1 MTACRRERGKLLA
14 MQPARLCAVLL
25 VLAAACHKASGEDE
39 EDKPATALVTCKP
52 IAAGE
57 VEETLEVS
65 GVIAPPPKVDAIVSS
80 PVAGRVGKV
89 AVEEGDTVLAGALLA
104 VIEDPALPAGSL
116 EARAQVASAQA
127 AKTAA
132 DQELAREEHLVAAG
146 ISAKKDLDDARAKAA
161 AAAADL
167 DAARARAGLATAQ
180 LARRE
185 LRAPHAGVVLHLWKR
200 TGESVDG
207 TTATPVAEVAD
218 VSALEL
224 RAQLPPAQLARVRD
238 GMPASVRVVG
248 SDTSISATVT
258 RVAPAVDTTT
268 LLGTVRVQL
277 ASAAGAPVG
286 SAASGWIV
294 LGVHPGVL
302 VPESALR
309 RSMAGA
315 DEIVVCDHDVARV
328 REVVVGSRS
337 ARGAEIA
344 KGLTAGEQ
352 VVVDHALGLEEG
364 QPLRH

>member
-1 MTACRRERGKLLA
+1 VRHSLLA
-14 MQPARLCAVLL
+14 ICIGLL
-25 VLAAACHKASGEDE
+25 ACQRQAAAPE
-39 EDKPATALVTCKP
+39 EDKPEPAAVTCKP
-52 IAAGE
+52 VASAE
-57 VEETLEVS
+57 VEDTIEVT
-65 GVIAPPPKVDAIVSS
+65 GVIAPPPKLDAIVSS
-80 PVAGRVGKV
+80 PVAGRVGRV
-89 AVEEGDTVLAGALLA
+89 TVEEGDHVEAGALLA
-104 VIEDPALPAGSL
+104 VIEDPALPAGSV
-116 EARAQVASAQA
+116 EARAAVAA
-127 AKTAA
+127 ATATKAAA
-132 DQELAREEHLVAAG
+132 DQEVARQERLVGSG
-146 ISAKKDLDDARAKAA
+146 IGARKDLDDARAKAA
-161 AAAADL
+161 AAAAEL
-167 DAARARAGLATAQ
+167 DAANARSGLANQQ